1 MDVAEPSRPGP
12 STALLAVTLLL
23 TALNLRGAVS
33 SVGPVLRDMQLDLG
47 MSDSA
52 AGVLTTLPAIAF
64 GLVGLTTARIGR
76 RLGTERALI
85 AALAFIGVGLL
96 VRVLVPGVA
105 LLLVTSLLAMIGIAI
120 ANVLVPVAVKAWFP
134 EDVGRMTGW
143 YSTALTF
150 GVAVPAATTVPIAAT
165 FGGWRVGLGVWA
177 LPALLALLPW
187 AFVARSR
194 RVPRPRVPV
203 STGPGSPG
211 TGASVAEAAHAE
223 PDPRLTSGPPVAVH
237 RQLRAWALTVFFG
250 LQALEAYTTMG
261 WLPAILQDAGVDPG
275 SAGVMLAV
283 TMGLGAPISLII
295 PRLAARSPDQ
305 RPWVVGLIAMSVAA
319 YLGLIL
325 APEAAPWLWSV
336 LLGLGLGAFPLALVL
351 IGLRAATPAGTV
363 ALSSLVQGVGYLL
376 ASLGPVTIGVLHERT
391 GGWVLPLLVLMGLL
405 LPKFLA
411 GWIAAAPGTVDGA
424 GSEPGPHGDAGG

>member
-1 MDVAEPSRPGP
+1 MDVAGPSRPGP

-64 GLVGLTTARIGR
+64 GLVGLATARIGR

-105 LLLVTSLLAMIGIAI
+105 LLLVTSLMALIGIAI

-150 GVAVPAATTVPIAAT
+150 GVAIPAATTVPIAAA

-177 LPALLALLPW
+177 LPALLALVPW
-187 AFVARSR
+187 ALIAHSR
-194 RVPRPRVPV
+194 RTPRPRVRV
-203 STGPGSPG
+203 SPGSGDPRS
-211 TGASVAEAAHAE
+211 GASGTVEARTE
-223 PDPRLTSGPPVAVH
+223 PDPRPAPTPPVAVH

-305 RPWVVGLIAMSVAA
+305 RPWVVGLIGMSTAA

-325 APEAAPWLWSV
+325 APDAAPWLWSV
-336 LLGLGLGAFPLALVL
+336 LLGLGLGAFPLVLVL

-363 ALSSLVQGVGYLL
+363 ALSSLVQGVGYLI
-376 ASLGPVTIGVLHERT
+376 AALGPVTIGVLHERT

-405 LPKFLA
+405 VPKFLA
-411 GWIAAAPGTVDGA
+411 GWIAAAPGTVDGP
-424 GSEPGPHGDAGG
+424 GPVPKGEPGV